1 VAPLQG
7 RAGSLWRLVVKQ
19 TEALG
24 LVQRLGGEAV
34 YDWGGGLVWLVLPGG
49 QADAVRAAVAGFGH
63 ATLMRPSPGDEGVSA
78 LPPEPPAVAA
88 LSAALRQ
95 TFDPRQIFSA

>member
-1 VAPLQG
+1 
-7 RAGSLWRLVVKQ
+7 
-19 TEALG
+19 
-24 LVQRLGGEAV
+24 VQPLGGEAV

-78 LPPEPPAVAA
+78 LPPEPPAVAV
-88 LSAALRQ
+88 LSVALRQ
-95 TFDPRQIFSA
+95 TFDPRQIFAA